1 MKKERINYRK
11 LCKAQ
16 DAKIDALEKQNDELE
31 KRVAALEKNRGF
43 GAVKNFFNN
52 AVGKML
58 GAVKGFG
65 LDVKDKAI
73 IAKDGA
79 EMVIARVEVK
89 QLNNLLKSE
98 TKKVGRLS
106 QYANGYEMMLK
117 GHEQQLAGCIANK
130 GFWSYVCHP
139 ILQSQIHNE
148 KETLPRFKKQVSDLN
163 LKVANINGKRNNQQ
177 VRLNNATKHRDE
189 TIKRYNERHEL
200 GMD

>member
-1 MKKERINYRK
+1 MKKERINYKK

-16 DAKIDALEKQNDELE
+16 NARIDALEKQNVELE
-31 KRVAALEKNRGF
+31 KRVAAMEANKGF

-58 GAVKGFG
+58 GAVRGFA
-65 LDVKDKAI
+65 LDIRDSVTV
-73 IAKDGA
+73 AKDGA
-79 EMVIARVEVK
+79 EMVIARAEVK
-89 QLNNLLKSE
+89 RLNNLLKE
-98 TKKVGRLS
+98 KMEKVSGLN
-106 QYANGYEMMLK
+106 QCVKGYEMTLK
-117 GHEQQLAGCIANK
+117 GHEQQLANCIASK

-139 ILQSQIHNE
+139 ILQKQIHNE
-148 KETLPRFKKQVSDLN
+148 KETLPRLKKQVSDLN
-163 LKVANINGKRNNQQ
+163 LKIANTKGKQNNQQ